1 MAARRYEKE
10 AERASIHKML
20 DLALDINKM
29 FRSSLNPSAT
39 FCMSEGAGRVW
50 VTLFADWH
58 EGFNHVEQLTEVE
71 MPITKW
77 CGDYDPV
84 KADEAIRKL
93 EMIKEILREDKD
105 VAKRIQS
112 C

>member
-1 MAARRYEKE
+1 MAKQQNE

-20 DLALDINKM
+20 DLALDINGMHK
-29 FRSSLNPSAT
+29 SNCNPTST
-39 FCMSEGAGRVW
+39 FCMSEKAGRAW
-50 VTLFADWH
+50 VNIFADWH
-58 EGFNHVEQLTEVE
+58 EGFNRFEELTEVE
-71 MPITKW
+71 MPISKW
-77 CGDYDPV
+77 PLGGYDPD

-93 EMIKEILREDKD
+93 EKIKEVLREDKD